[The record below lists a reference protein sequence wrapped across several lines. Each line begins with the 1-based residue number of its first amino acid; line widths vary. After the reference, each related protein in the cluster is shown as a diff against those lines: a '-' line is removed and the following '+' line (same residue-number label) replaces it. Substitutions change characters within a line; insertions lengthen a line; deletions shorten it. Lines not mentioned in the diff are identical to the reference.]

1 MAPTTSESASPI
13 GIANLPN
20 QRHKIVA
27 KRGAAFTIMVA
38 GESGLGKTTFINTL
52 FSTTIKNY
60 ADHKRRH
67 AKQIDKTVEIEI
79 TKAELEEKFFKVRLT
94 VIDTPGFG
102 DYVNNRDSW
111 MPIIEFLD
119 DQHESYM
126 LQEQQPRRVDKI
138 DLRVHACLYF
148 IRPTGHTLKPLDI
161 EVMKRLSS
169 RVNLIPVVAKADTL
183 SPADLARFKQRI
195 RAVVDAQGIKI
206 YQPPVEEDDENAA
219 QHARSLMAAMPFAVI
234 GSEKD
239 VKTTDGR
246 IVKGRQYSWGV
257 AEVENEDHCDF
268 KKLRSILI
276 RTHMLDLIHT
286 TEEQHYEA
294 YRAQQMETRKFGE
307 ARPRKLDNPK
317 FKEEEESLRKR
328 FTEQVKIE
336 EQRFRQWEQ
345 KLISERDRLNK
356 DLESTHAAIKNL
368 EQELEQMQGSIAR
381 SHGPVH
387 CVTYSSGLGQYAL
400 SGGQDRKILLHN
412 PSNGNLVQTYDA
424 HGYEVLD
431 LAVASD
437 NARFASVGGD
447 KQAFLWDVATART
460 VRRFAGHFSRIDA
473 CAFNWDA
480 SVLAT
485 GSFDATVRLW
495 DCKSQS
501 TKPIQV
507 LEEAKDSVSSVD
519 IQGHEIVTGS
529 VDGKLRLYDLRMG
542 QVHVDL
548 IGHPVTSVIHT
559 SDSTAVLTSTLDS
572 TIRLFDKPTGSL
584 LQSYK
589 SHRNTDYRIRSCL
602 GVGDAYVVSGSEDG
616 CIYAW
621 DLLSGKVVA
630 KLEGGAGKGK
640 VVSAVAFHRTQKS
653 FLSAGADGT
662 VAVWGMP

>member
-1 MAPTTSESASPI
+1 MAPATAESASPI

-67 AKQIDKTVEIEI
+67 QKQVDKTVEIEI

-126 LQEQQPRRVDKI
+126 LQEQQPRRQDKI

-161 EVMKRLSS
+161 EVMKRLCS
-169 RVNLIPVVAKADTL
+169 RVNLIPVIAKADTL
-183 SPADLARFKQRI
+183 SPADLAKFKQRPVKI
-195 RAVVDAQGIKI
+195 RAVIEEQSIKI
-206 YQPPVEEDDENAA
+206 YQPPIEEDDESAA
-219 QHARSLMAAMPFAVI
+219 AHARGLMAAMPFAVI

-239 VKTTDGR
+239 VKTSDGR

-268 KKLRSILI
+268 KKVRSILI

-286 TEEQHYEA
+286 TEELHYEA

-317 FKEEEESLRKR
+317 FKEEEEALRKR

-345 KLISERDRLNK
+345 KLIAERDRLNK
-356 DLESTHAAIKNL
+356 DLEQTHAQIKQL
-368 EQELEQMQGSIAR
+368 EGELEQMQGSAVR
-381 SHGPVH
+381 SHG
-387 CVTYSSGLGQYAL
+387 
-400 SGGQDRKILLHN
+400 
-412 PSNGNLVQTYDA
+412 
-424 HGYEVLD
+424 
-431 LAVASD
+431 
-437 NARFASVGGD
+437 
-447 KQAFLWDVATART
+447 
-460 VRRFAGHFSRIDA
+460 RR
-473 CAFNWDA
+473 
-480 SVLAT
+480 
-485 GSFDATVRLW
+485 
-495 DCKSQS
+495 
-501 TKPIQV
+501 
-507 LEEAKDSVSSVD
+507 
-519 IQGHEIVTGS
+519 
-529 VDGKLRLYDLRMG
+529 
-542 QVHVDL
+542 
-548 IGHPVTSVIHT
+548 
-559 SDSTAVLTSTLDS
+559 
-572 TIRLFDKPTGSL
+572 
-584 LQSYK
+584 
-589 SHRNTDYRIRSCL
+589 
-602 GVGDAYVVSGSEDG
+602 
-616 CIYAW
+616 
-621 DLLSGKVVA
+621 
-630 KLEGGAGKGK
+630 
-640 VVSAVAFHRTQKS
+640 
-653 FLSAGADGT
+653 
-662 VAVWGMP
+662 